1 MVSFLKNH
9 TCAVYCFRD
18 SNKYRKQYDCQYN
31 LVFISTSKFFKH
43 NKITCLELM
52 GQVQFVVSEK
62 LTSFYLHQLIVQEI
76 MMLVVNNFHDKRI
89 RESRDTSNFG
99 TTHCLLF
106 TLVLQLCTCVTILPS
121 CYMKNS
127 PIFSQSD
134 MYNFSCI

>member
-1 MVSFLKNH
+1 MKQSALVIGFFLKNH

-43 NKITCLELM
+43 NKITCLELI

-89 RESRDTSNFG
+89 RESRDTSNLAQHTVCYSHLCCSFA
-99 TTHCLLF
+99 
-106 TLVLQLCTCVTILPS
+106 LVLQFCPRVT
-121 CYMKNS
+121 
-127 PIFSQSD
+127 
-134 MYNFSCI
+134 